1 MQKHPKLTEG
11 RIQNVLNQVQS
22 IIHHEHT
29 PVEIGIYPVNGEP
42 ISASEA
48 LKKNYQPFPAGGEW
62 GATWDTTWF
71 RIRGKV
77 PKEWAGQEVVAL
89 VNPGFAGLEGFTTEA
104 LVWQDGKPL
113 RALNVNR
120 HDIPVSARAKGG
132 ESFEFF
138 LEAAANPNA
147 SMGYD
152 NGLMAPDYAGKP
164 LFRFGKA
171 ELALFDREAWHL
183 YFDIKIAFELMK
195 ELPADEPRY
204 GQLLYAL
211 NDVANVFYPTDRSTI
226 VPSRLALKE
235 VLGKKNGSTVH
246 QLSAIGHAHIDT
258 AWLWPL
264 RETMRKCARTFSTAL
279 QYMKEYPDYVF
290 GCSQA
295 QQYAWMKECY
305 PEIFKG
311 IKEAVK
317 AGQWEP
323 IGSMWIEADCNLSSG
338 ESLIRHILTGKQF
351 FKEEFGYETKDVWIP
366 DVFGYCASMP
376 QIMKKMGV
384 EYFLTQKI
392 SWSQFNKFPHHTFM
406 WEGIDGTQIFT
417 HFPPADTYNSEM
429 KPNLLRYNVKNFKE
443 NDRATRSMF
452 VYGFGDGG
460 GGPTREMIEMA
471 RRAKDLEGLPK
482 VQMERVSSFFP
493 KAVKDAKDLPVWV
506 GELYLELHRGTYTTQ
521 AHNKRGNRK
530 CEFQLRDAELFD
542 ALGTVLGGATAIKR
556 EEIPHAVYDVIGR
569 EKNPSRK
576 KDLERAWKLLLL
588 NQFHDIIPG
597 SSINW
602 VYQDSANDYATITK
616 LCQRVVDETRGALT
630 AKVDTSG
637 YAQPMLVVNS
647 LSHERKEVVKLPNG
661 VIKQVKVPALGYT
674 VVEGLPAANDEKVS
688 VKKTGKGI
696 VVDNG
701 LIRVTFD
708 KNGLISSIWD
718 YAANREVVANGKRA
732 NQFQLFKDY
741 PNFWDAWDIDI
752 HYQEVGEDLVAA
764 EKVAV
769 SAVDALR
776 VVVSV
781 TRKFSK
787 SVIEQDVIINADTRR
802 IDFETRVNWNEA
814 HKLLKVAFPVEVRS
828 PKATYE
834 IQYGHLERPTHYN
847 TSWDMARFEVCA
859 QKWADLSERDYGV
872 ALLNDCKYGHDIFGN
887 TLRLSLLRAPSAPDP
902 KADLGKHQFT
912 YSLLPHSGDIST
924 GKVIEEAYAVNVP
937 LRTVVM
943 PQQKGQLPASGSFF
957 SIDRPGV
964 VIEAVKNAEDGSGV
978 IVRMYEAYGTRG
990 KFSLTTSLPFGKVSE
1005 VDLLE
1010 RETRFVALKNGK
1022 VSLTIKPFEIITLKF
1037 SK

>member
-11 RIQNVLNQVQS
+11 RIANILTQIEK
-22 IIHHEHT
+22 IIYHSHI
-29 PVEIGIYPVNGEP
+29 PLEIGAYAVNGEP
-42 ISASEA
+42 VSAAEA
-48 LKKNYQPFPAGGEW
+48 LKKSYRPFAAGDAW

-71 RIRGKV
+71 RVKGKV
-77 PKEWAGQEVVAL
+77 PREFAGKEVVAL
-89 VNPGFAGLEGFTTEA
+89 VNPGFAGLEGFTAEA
-104 LVWQDGKPL
+104 LVWQGGKPV

-120 HDIPVSARAKGG
+120 HDIPVADRAKGG
-132 ESFEFF
+132 EAVEFY
-138 LEAAANPNA
+138 LETAANPNA

-152 NGLMAPDYAGKP
+152 NGLMQPDYKGKP

-171 ELALFDREAWHL
+171 ELAVFDREAWHL
-183 YFDIKIAFELMK
+183 YFDVKLAFELLK
-195 ELPADEPRY
+195 ELPVDEPRY

-211 NDVANVFYPTDRSTI
+211 NEVANIFYPTDRATI
-226 VPSRLALKE
+226 APSRSALKE
-235 VLGKKNGSTVH
+235 VLAKKNGGTTH

-279 QYMKEYPDYVF
+279 RYMEEYPDYVF

-305 PEIFKG
+305 PDIFAG
-311 IKEAVK
+311 IKAAVK
-317 AGQWEP
+317 KGQWEP

-338 ESLIRHILTGKQF
+338 ESLIRQILLGKKF
-351 FKEEFGYETKDVWIP
+351 FREEFGYETKDVWIP

-392 SWSQFNKFPHHTFM
+392 SWNQFNKFPHHTFL
-406 WEGIDGTQIFT
+406 WEGIDGTQIFS

-429 KPNLLRYNVKNFKE
+429 KPQLLRYNVKNFKE
-443 NDRATRSMF
+443 HDRATRSMF

-482 VQMERVSSFFP
+482 VRMERVSSFFP
-493 KAVKDAKDLPVWV
+493 KAVRDAKDLPVWV

-521 AHNKRGNRK
+521 ARNKRGNRK
-530 CEFQLRDAELFD
+530 GELLLRDAEFFD
-542 ALGTVLGGATAIKR
+542 ALGAVLGGVTNSGKR
-556 EEIPHAVYDVIGR
+556 GEIPHAAYDVVAR
-569 EKNPSRK
+569 VKNPTREQ
-576 KDLERAWKLLLL
+576 DLERAWKLLLL

-602 VYQDSANDYATITK
+602 VYKDSAQDYATIGK
-616 LCQRVVDETRGALT
+616 LCQRVIDETKPALA
-630 AKVDTSG
+630 AKVDTT
-637 YAQPMLVVNS
+637 AFDKPALVVNT
-647 LSHERKEVVKLPNG
+647 LSHARTEVVKLPG
-661 VIKQVKVPALGYT
+661 GAVRQVQVPALGYA
-674 VVEGLPAANDEKVS
+674 VVEGADSDVKVS
-688 VKKTGKGI
+688 VKQTGKGI

-701 LIRVTFD
+701 LLRVTID
-708 KNGLISSIWD
+708 ADGLIVSVWD
-718 YAANREVVANGKRA
+718 YAAEREVVAPGRKA
-732 NQFQLFKDY
+732 NLFQLFKDY

-752 HYQEVGEDLVAA
+752 HYQEVGEDLVKA
-764 EKVAV
+764 EKVSV
-769 SAVDALR
+769 SEAGPLR
-776 VVVSV
+776 AIVSV
-781 TRKFSK
+781 ERKFSG
-787 SVIEQDVIINADTRR
+787 SVLKQDIIVNADSRR
-802 IDFETRVNWNEA
+802 VDFVTKVDWNES
-814 HKLLKVAFPVEVRS
+814 HKLLKVAFPVDIRS

-887 TLRLSLLRAPSAPDP
+887 TMRLSLLRAPSAPDP
-902 KADLGKHQFT
+902 KADLGTHEFT
-912 YSLLPHSGDIST
+912 YSLLPHTGDIRE
-924 GKVIEEAYAVNVP
+924 GRVIEEAYALNVP
-937 LRTVVM
+937 LTVSAL
-943 PQQKGQLPASGSFF
+943 PKQKGTLPASQSFF
-957 SIDRPGV
+957 NIDRAGV
-964 VIEAVKNAEDGSGV
+964 IVEAVKNAGDGSGV
-978 IVRMYEAYGTRG
+978 IVRLYEAHGTRG
-990 KFSLTTSLPFGKVSE
+990 PLTLSTTLPFTKAAA

-1010 RETRFVALKNGK
+1010 RETGKLQLKNGQL
-1022 VSLTIKPFEIITLKF
+1022 SLTVKPFEILTLKF
-1037 SK
+1037 VK